1 MYLAPHV
8 GLSGHLD
15 TIPNGVPGT
24 METVQRMRA
33 LVNEWRVDPSII
45 NAARSIVFNEPAK
58 NDLAEAR
65 AVFRFVQGRVRYV
78 RDVRDVET
86 LATPLATLQTRSGDC
101 DDHATLLATL
111 LESIGFETRF
121 VLASYQ
127 SDQAFEHV
135 YLAVLI
141 SQGDYPVWMFC
152 DSTESGPFGWHAEN
166 PVLFYMER

>member
-24 METVQRMRA
+24 MATVERMRA
-33 LVNEWRVDPSII
+33 LVNEWRVDPRII
-45 NAARSIVFNEPAK
+45 GAARSIVFNEPAK
-58 NDLAEAR
+58 DELAEAR
-65 AVFRFVQGRVRYV
+65 ALFRFVQQRIRYV

-86 LATPLATLQTRSGDC
+86 LATPLATLNTRSGDC
-101 DDHATLLATL
+101 DDHATLLAAL

-127 SDQAFEHV
+127 SAEAFEHV

-141 SQGDYPVWMFC
+141 TRNGYPAWMFC
-152 DSTESGPFGWHAEN
+152 DSTERGPFGWHAED
-166 PVLFYMER
+166 PILFYVER

>member
-15 TIPNGVPGT
+15 TIPAGVPGT
-24 METVQRMRA
+24 MATVERMRA
-33 LVNEWRVDPSII
+33 LVNEWRVSPAII

-58 NDLAEAR
+58 DELAEAR
-65 AVFRFVQGRVRYV
+65 ALFRWVQRTIRYV

-86 LATPLATLQTRSGDC
+86 LATPLATLETRSGDC

-111 LESIGFETRF
+111 LEAIGFETRF

-135 YLAVLI
+135 YLTTLI
-141 SQGDYPVWMFC
+141 SSGEYPTWMFA
-152 DSTESGPFGWHAEN
+152 DTTERGPFGWHAAD
-166 PVLFYMER
+166 PILFYVER